1 MAGTK
6 RKASTFMSRYKQ
18 AKKKGKFNPAK
29 RRRTGT
35 FAAKVK
41 QVILRTAEPK
51 QWRVD
56 HGKTEL
62 YHNSGSPAS
71 GQILHGQ
78 IWLDGSLPP
87 QGVGDSARVG
97 DEIVCS
103 RLHVKMLMG
112 MKAARHNVTFR
123 IIVFKCTAGAYPSTL
138 AQLLIGITS
147 NILLEDTNK
156 DRVTIVRDYKKKVVL
171 HPDLSGVGGADKEY
185 TFPLQMSIPMKM
197 KIKFETDGSTVSS
210 NKKNLYCQ
218 IMAYDAF
225 GSLITDNIAYFQM
238 CSTLYYKDP

>member
-6 RKASTFMSRYKQ
+6 RKFIDRYKS
-18 AKKKGKFNPAK
+18 AK
-29 RRRTGT
+29 RKGRVQTGRPSKKARTGS

-51 QWRVD
+51 QHRVD

-97 DEIVCS
+97 DEIMGS
-103 RLHVKMLMG
+103 RIHVKILMG

-123 IIVFKCTAGAYPSTL
+123 LIVFKCTAAAYPTTL
-138 AQLLIGITS
+138 AQLLIGITN

-185 TFPLQMSIPMKM
+185 TFPLQMSIPFKQ
-197 KIKFETDGSTVSS
+197 KIKFETDGSVVAS
-210 NKKNLYCQ
+210 NKKNLYAQ

-238 CSTLYYKDP
+238 TSTMYYKDP